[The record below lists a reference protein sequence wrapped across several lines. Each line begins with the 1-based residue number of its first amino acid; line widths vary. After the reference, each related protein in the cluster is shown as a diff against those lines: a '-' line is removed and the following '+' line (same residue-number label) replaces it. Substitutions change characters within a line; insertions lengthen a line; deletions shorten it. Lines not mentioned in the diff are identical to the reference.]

1 MSPKRS
7 VVTLL
12 AAAPL
17 LSACVSTGGG
27 PIIVPDGAAPRPEP
41 TTQSPGTPP
50 GTPASRSATR
60 GAPQVMSGVG
70 LEGVIGAGAAQ
81 LQRQFGNPQLDVR
94 EGDARKLQFAGEA
107 CVLDVFLYS
116 DRAGATPTATH
127 VEARRASDGRNVDR
141 AACIRALRRR

>member
-1 MSPKRS
+1 MSTIRTF
-7 VVTLL
+7 VTIL
-12 AAAPL
+12 AAVPL

-27 PIIVPDGAAPRPEP
+27 PIIVPDGTSSRPEP
-41 TTQSPGTPP
+41 ASQSQRNPT
-50 GTPASRSATR
+50 GTPATR
-60 GAPQVMSGVG
+60 TTTPGAPQVMSGAG

-107 CVLDVFLYS
+107 CVLDVFLYP
-116 DRAGATPTATH
+116 DRPGATPTAAH

-141 AACIRALRRR
+141 AACVRALRRR

>member
-1 MSPKRS
+1 MPPIRTF
-7 VVTLL
+7 VTLL

-27 PIIVPDGAAPRPEP
+27 PIIVPDGTASRPEP
-41 TTQSPGTPP
+41 ASQIPRNLPSTA
-50 GTPASRSATR
+50 ASRSATQ
-60 GAPQVMSGVG
+60 GALQIMSGAG

-81 LQRQFGNPQLDVR
+81 LQRQFGNPQLDVH

-107 CVLDVFLYS
+107 CVLDVFLYPNG
-116 DRAGATPTATH
+116 AGATPTATH

>member
-1 MSPKRS
+1 MSPIRS

-17 LSACVSTGGG
+17 LSACVSAGSG
-27 PIIVPDGAAPRPEP
+27 PIIVPDGAASRPAP
-41 TTQSPGTPP
+41 SAQS
-50 GTPASRSATR
+50 TR
-60 GAPQVMSGVG
+60 VPPQVMGRAG
-70 LEGVIGAGAAQ
+70 LEGVIGAGEAQ
-81 LQRQFGNPQLDVR
+81 LRRQFGNPQLDVR

-116 DRAGATPTATH
+116 DGASATPTATH